1 AVTILDLAPNQIGMM
16 GAKHLTNMLQT
27 NSTLMMLNL
36 WSNRI
41 KDKGAEYLAS
51 VLETNKTL
59 TALDIGSNHIG
70 DDGAEYL
77 AHALQTNRVSWLP
90 QQSRWSSTVS
100 ILNHRSVYINE
111 ICNSEMNDKYLS
123 YLSTTISW
131 HQIASLKIIDP
142 LDLRQL
148 RLLVSKMINLR
159 TLEVYYQFNDE
170 DDADL
175 NKPNLLD
182 LLNDTFL
189 CNMLMSNE
197 FKKLNLHTNWEY
209 PDMIGIA
216 S

>member
-1 AVTILDLAPNQIGMM
+1 CDHGYCIEVFTIPRIDKYLYVDDY
-16 GAKHLTNMLQT
+16 
-27 NSTLMMLNL
+27 LNK
-36 WSNRI
+36 NTVY
-41 KDKGAEYLAS
+41 A
-51 VLETNKTL
+51 
-59 TALDIGSNHIG
+59 
-70 DDGAEYL
+70 
-77 AHALQTNRVSWLP
+77 
-90 QQSRWSSTVS
+90 QSRWSSTVS

>member
-1 AVTILDLAPNQIGMM
+1 
-16 GAKHLTNMLQT
+16 
-27 NSTLMMLNL
+27 MMLNL
-36 WSNRI
+36 WGNRI
-41 KDKGAEYLAS
+41 KDKGAGYLAS
-51 VLETNKTL
+51 ALETNKTL
-59 TALDIGSNHIG
+59 TVLDIGSNHIG